1 MYDVRSVDQLSRSYN
16 LETISIATRN
26 TRARAGP
33 PLPMPLPL
41 SGTGDRGLCSLHYP
55 LAVSAVRRTQGA
67 RCLLLANMFSRDV
80 RSFAYESRDEHPG
93 VLGVARER
101 REDRL
106 RLD

>member
-1 MYDVRSVDQLSRSYN
+1 
-16 LETISIATRN
+16 
-26 TRARAGP
+26 
-33 PLPMPLPL
+33 MPLPL

-67 RCLLLANMFSRDV
+67 RCLLLANVLSTILL
-80 RSFAYESRDEHPG
+80 AYESRDEHPG